1 MIVDGVKIDKAAN
14 RVELADSYLS
24 DYLKCKNDFHHFCKK
39 YVLIE
44 LPGKDVH
51 FNPYNKQRELI
62 DMINKHRY
70 VLVLK
75 SRQIGISTIIQAY
88 IAWLILF
95 YDNVCVGI
103 ISKDGKEATDF
114 ARATRGMVEK
124 VPDWMKPEGGFLG
137 RGFSKRTE
145 QSFILT
151 NGSKVFASP
160 VNPNAPDKT
169 LRGKAI
175 TFLVI
180 DEAAFVHYIDTAW
193 TSLVPALST
202 SQMQARKLG
211 IPYGTVVLS
220 TPNKTIGVGRW
231 YFERY
236 SNAVTGD
243 DILKPFPIHWRMIPE
258 LANDPNWYATQCALF
273 NNDKKKIAQ
282 ELELK
287 FLPAEGSFFDAETVE
302 KVQDGVEKPIN
313 VYKLYNGEI
322 WQFATPKPGA
332 YYIMGV
338 DTAPEH
344 GEDKSAVTVWDY
356 QTLEQVWE
364 YQGKCR
370 VDDFVKVI
378 KVAASTYPG
387 LIVVES
393 NSYGNQVLEDLTR
406 SELSIRLYKEKRGNN
421 VTVAGISN
429 TSKTRPLI
437 IDSLYSYINEFP
449 HSVKSERLSLE
460 LTGLVSK
467 ASGRVEADMGC
478 KDDLAMTA
486 GMCFY
491 VRKYDPPLMIEL
503 SGYSAVSQS
512 MMDIVNYNTDN
523 VNDLTNRGILQHVKD
538 NLGKEKGGGYVDIL
552 SLYNR
557 D

>member
-1 MIVDGVKIDKAAN
+1 MINESMERKADI
-14 RVELADSYLS
+14 ADNYITE
-24 DYLKCKNDFHHFCKK
+24 YLKCKNDFHYFSSK
-39 YVLIE
+39 YVYLE
-44 LPGKDVH
+44 LPGKDVLIK
-51 FNPYNKQRELI
+51 PYNKQKELI
-62 DMINKHRY
+62 DNIIKHKY

-88 IAWLILF
+88 IAWLVLF
-95 YDNVCVGI
+95 YDNVVVGI

-114 ARATRGMVEK
+114 ARTTRGIIEK
-124 VPDWMKPEGGFLG
+124 VPDWMKPERGLMG

-180 DEAAFVHYIDTAW
+180 DEAAFVNYIDTAW

-202 SQMQARKLG
+202 SQMQAGKMG
-211 IPYGTVVLS
+211 IPYGTIVLS

-236 SNAVTGD
+236 SSSVIGD
-243 DILKPFPIHWRMIPE
+243 DIFKPFPIHWKMIPE
-258 LANDPNWYATQCALF
+258 LATDPKWYKTQCLLF
-273 NNDKKKIAQ
+273 NNDPKKIAQ

-302 KVQDGVEKPIN
+302 KVQNSVEKPTNI
-313 VYKLYNGEI
+313 YKLYNGEI
-322 WQFATPKPGA
+322 WQFADPQPGVF
-332 YYIMGV
+332 YIIGV

-344 GEDKSAVTVWDY
+344 GEDKSAITIFNY
-356 QTLEQVWE
+356 LTLEQVWE

-370 VDDFVKVI
+370 VDDFVKVV
-378 KVAASTYPG
+378 KVAAATYPG

-393 NSYGNQVLEDLTR
+393 NSYGNQVLEELTR
-406 SELSIRLYKEKRGNN
+406 TELSIRLYKEKKGNN
-421 VTVAGISN
+421 MTVAGLSN
-429 TSKTRPLI
+429 TAKTRPLI
-437 IDSLYSYINEFP
+437 IDALYSYVREFP
-449 HSVKSERLSLE
+449 SSIKSERLSLE

-467 ASGRVEADMGC
+467 SSGRVEADSGC
-478 KDDLAMTA
+478 KDDLAMSA
-486 GMCFY
+486 ALSFY
-491 VRKYDPPLMIEL
+491 VRKYDPPLMLDSTVYSQVAQEL
-503 SGYSAVSQS
+503 A
-512 MMDIVNYNTDN
+512 DIVNYNTDVLSDFSN
-523 VNDLTNRGILQHVKD
+523 KGIMKHVRSQMD
-538 NLGKEKGGGYVDIL
+538 KEKSIGYIDVL
-552 SLYNR
+552 NLYSKE
-557 D
+557 